1 MERLLQR
8 TKTCLMENQG
18 YLPRMILVAPPA
30 VQRGVLT
37 GPFSEEFNDRQ
48 LAVSAAL
55 PTELGKVAEKMGCEF
70 VDLSGDFVFW
80 GIDFEHFTPADTFR
94 FAHLLAEKIMGE

>member
-1 MERLLQR
+1 
-8 TKTCLMENQG
+8 
-18 YLPRMILVAPPA
+18 
-30 VQRGVLT
+30 
-37 GPFSEEFNDRQ
+37 
-48 LAVSAAL
+48 
-55 PTELGKVAEKMGCEF
+55 MGCEF